1 MWVNFMAQFCINSW
15 PMAVAHIDADAFFVA
30 CEQALNPSL
39 NGKCAAVGKERG
51 IITAL
56 SYEAKAKGVKRG
68 MRTFEAKKLCP
79 GLIVI
84 ESDYESY
91 SLFSLRMFNII
102 KNFSPQVEEYSIDE
116 AFVDLTGLR
125 RVFSC
130 SYEAIAKKMQSA
142 IEKELSITVSV
153 GVSIT
158 KTLAKMA
165 SKLKKPN
172 GLAVIEGKD
181 IQNIL
186 RDIPAEDVWGIG
198 NNTAC
203 LLRKFGINSALDF
216 ALKDEGFIDKYL
228 SKPYKETWLELR
240 GNSVFGINASVKSS
254 YKTISKAKSFYPP
267 SDDETFL
274 FSELTKN
281 LENACAKARRFN
293 LAAVRLS
300 VFLKT
305 RDFKAAG
312 AQIRLTFPAALPPL
326 LMEALKEGF
335 KYIYAKGYLYRQTEI
350 VLHLTE
356 NVQYSLFDDI
366 IKIDRIRR
374 IYDSIDFINKRFGR
388 NSVHLAS
395 SMPSLNAGH
404 SPRLSIPLIDI
415 KV

>member
-1 MWVNFMAQFCINSW
+1 
-15 PMAVAHIDADAFFVA
+15 
-30 CEQALNPSL
+30 
-39 NGKCAAVGKERG
+39 
-51 IITAL
+51 
-56 SYEAKAKGVKRG
+56 

-84 ESDYESY
+84 ESDYEAY

-130 SYEAIAKKMQSA
+130 SYEAIAKKMQNA

-158 KTLAKMA
+158 KTLAKIA

-172 GLAVIEGKD
+172 GLAVIEGRD

-186 RDIPAEDVWGIG
+186 RDIPAENVWGIG

-216 ALKDEGFIDKYL
+216 ALKDESFIDKYL
-228 SKPYKETWLELR
+228 SKPYKETWFELR
-240 GNSVFGINASVKSS
+240 GNSVLGINASAKSS

-293 LAAVRLS
+293 LAAARLS

-312 AQIRLTFPAALPPL
+312 AQIRLSSPAAFPPL

-366 IKIDRIRR
+366 IKIDKIRR
-374 IYDSIDFINKRFGR
+374 IYDSIDVINKRFGR
-388 NSVHLAS
+388 NSVHLAP
-395 SMPSLNAGH
+395 SMPSLSAGH
-404 SPRLSIPLIDI
+404 SRAFSMPLIDI

>member
-1 MWVNFMAQFCINSW
+1 MTQFCINSW
-15 PMAVAHIDADAFFVA
+15 PRAVAHIDADAFFVA
-30 CEQALNPSL
+30 CERALNPSL

-84 ESDYESY
+84 ESDYEAY

-158 KTLAKMA
+158 KTLAKIA

-172 GLAVIEGKD
+172 GLAVIEGRD

-203 LLRKFGINSALDF
+203 FLRKFGINSALDF

-228 SKPYKETWLELR
+228 SKPYKETWFELR
-240 GNSVFGINASVKSS
+240 GNSVLGINASVKSS

-293 LAAVRLS
+293 LGAVRLS

-305 RDFKAAG
+305 RDFKAEG
-312 AQIRLTFPAALPPL
+312 AQIRLTSPAALPPL

-366 IKIDRIRR
+366 IKIDKIRR
-374 IYDSIDFINKRFGR
+374 IYDSIDVINKRFGS
-388 NSVHLAS
+388 NSVHLAP
-395 SMPSLNAGH
+395 SMPSLNAGC
-404 SPRLSIPLIDI
+404 SRRFSMPLIDI

>member
-1 MWVNFMAQFCINSW
+1 MTQFCINSW
-15 PMAVAHIDADAFFVA
+15 PRAVAHIDADAFFVA
-30 CEQALNPSL
+30 CERALNPSL

-84 ESDYESY
+84 ESDYEAY

-158 KTLAKMA
+158 KTLAKIA

-172 GLAVIEGKD
+172 GLAVIEGRD

-186 RDIPAEDVWGIG
+186 RDMPAEDIWGIG

-203 LLRKFGINSALDF
+203 FLRKFGINSALDF

-228 SKPYKETWLELR
+228 SKPYKETWFELR
-240 GNSVFGINASVKSS
+240 GNSVLGINASVKSS

-293 LAAVRLS
+293 LAAARLS

-305 RDFKAAG
+305 RDFKAEG
-312 AQIRLTFPAALPPL
+312 AQIRLTSPAALPPL

-366 IKIDRIRR
+366 IKIDKIRR
-374 IYDSIDFINKRFGR
+374 IYDSIDVINKRFGS
-388 NSVHLAS
+388 NSVHLAP
-395 SMPSLNAGH
+395 SMPSLNAGC
-404 SPRLSIPLIDI
+404 SRRFSMPLIDI

>member
-1 MWVNFMAQFCINSW
+1 MTNFCVHSW
-15 PMAVAHIDADAFFVA
+15 PKAIAHIDADAFFVA
-30 CEQALNPSL
+30 CERALNPSL
-39 NGKCAAVGKERG
+39 NGKCVAVGKERG

-68 MRTFEAKKLCP
+68 MRSFEAKKICP

-84 ESDYESY
+84 ESDYEAY

-116 AFVDLTGLR
+116 AFVDLSGLR

-130 SYEAIAKKMQSA
+130 SYEEIAKKMQIA
-142 IEKELSITVSV
+142 VEKELSITVSI

-158 KTLAKMA
+158 KTLAKIA
-165 SKLKKPN
+165 SKLKKPK
-172 GLAVIEGKD
+172 GLAVIEGRD

-186 RDIPAEDVWGIG
+186 CNIKIEDVWGIG
-198 NNTAC
+198 NNTAY
-203 LLRKFGINSALDF
+203 LLKKFGINSALDF
-216 ALKDEGFIDKYL
+216 ALKDENFIGRYL

-240 GNSVFGINASVKSS
+240 GNAILGINASAKST

-267 SDDETFL
+267 SSDEMFL

-293 LAAVRLS
+293 LAAAKIS
-300 VFLKT
+300 IFLKT
-305 RDFKAAG
+305 QDFKTTG
-312 AQIRLTFPAALPPL
+312 VQIKLTTPSAFPPL
-326 LMEALKEGF
+326 LMNALKEGF
-335 KYIYAKGYLYRQTEI
+335 KYIYEKIYLYRQTEI
-350 VLHLTE
+350 VLYLTE

-366 IKIDRIRR
+366 VKIDKIKR
-374 IYDSIDFINKRFGR
+374 IYDSIDGINKKLGR

-395 SMPSLNAGH
+395 SIPSLNAGH
-404 SPRLSIPLIDI
+404 KIRFSMPLMDI

>member
-1 MWVNFMAQFCINSW
+1 MTQFCINSW
-15 PMAVAHIDADAFFVA
+15 PRAVAHIDADAFFVA
-30 CEQALNPSL
+30 CERALNPSL

-84 ESDYESY
+84 ESDYEAY

-130 SYEAIAKKMQSA
+130 SYEAIAKKMRSA

-158 KTLAKMA
+158 KTLAKIA

-172 GLAVIEGKD
+172 GLAVIEGRD

-228 SKPYKETWLELR
+228 SKPYKETWFELR
-240 GNSVFGINASVKSS
+240 GNSVLGINASVKSS

-305 RDFKAAG
+305 RDFKAEG
-312 AQIRLTFPAALPPL
+312 AQIRLTSPAALPPL

-366 IKIDRIRR
+366 IKIDKIRR
-374 IYDSIDFINKRFGR
+374 IYDSIDVINKRFGS
-388 NSVHLAS
+388 NSVHLAP
-395 SMPSLNAGH
+395 SMPSLNAGC
-404 SPRLSIPLIDI
+404 SRRFSMPLIDI

>member
-1 MWVNFMAQFCINSW
+1 MTNFCVHSW
-15 PMAVAHIDADAFFVA
+15 PKAIAHIDADAFFVA
-30 CEQALNPSL
+30 CERALNPSL
-39 NGKCAAVGKERG
+39 NGKCVAVGKERG

-68 MRTFEAKKLCP
+68 MRSFEAKKICP

-84 ESDYESY
+84 ESDYEAY

-116 AFVDLTGLR
+116 AFVDLSGLR

-130 SYEAIAKKMQSA
+130 SYEEIAKKMQIA
-142 IEKELSITVSV
+142 IEKELSITVSI

-158 KTLAKMA
+158 KTLAKIA
-165 SKLKKPN
+165 SKLKKPK
-172 GLAVIEGKD
+172 GLAVIEGRD

-186 RDIPAEDVWGIG
+186 CNIKIEDVWGIG
-198 NNTAC
+198 NNTAY
-203 LLRKFGINSALDF
+203 LLKKFGINSALDF
-216 ALKDEGFIDKYL
+216 ALKDENFIGRYL

-240 GNSVFGINASVKSS
+240 GNAVLGINASAKST

-267 SDDETFL
+267 SSDETFI

-293 LAAVRLS
+293 LAAAKIS
-300 VFLKT
+300 IFLKT
-305 RDFKAAG
+305 QDFKTTG
-312 AQIRLTFPAALPPL
+312 VQIKLTTPSAFPPL
-326 LMEALKEGF
+326 LMNALKEGF
-335 KYIYAKGYLYRQTEI
+335 KYIYEKIYLYRQTEI
-350 VLHLTE
+350 VLYLTE

-366 IKIDRIRR
+366 VKIDKIKR
-374 IYDSIDFINKRFGR
+374 IYDSIDGINKKLGR

-395 SMPSLNAGH
+395 SIPSLNAGH
-404 SPRLSIPLIDI
+404 KIRFSMPLMDI

>member
-1 MWVNFMAQFCINSW
+1 MTNFCVHSW
-15 PMAVAHIDADAFFVA
+15 PKAIAHIDADAFFVA
-30 CEQALNPSL
+30 CERALNPSL
-39 NGKCAAVGKERG
+39 NGKCVAVGKERG

-68 MRTFEAKKLCP
+68 MRSFEAKKICP
-79 GLIVI
+79 RLIVI
-84 ESDYESY
+84 ESDYEAY

-116 AFVDLTGLR
+116 AFVDLSGLR

-130 SYEAIAKKMQSA
+130 SYEEIAKKMQIA
-142 IEKELSITVSV
+142 VEKELSITVSI

-158 KTLAKMA
+158 KTLAKIA
-165 SKLKKPN
+165 SKLKKPK
-172 GLAVIEGKD
+172 GLAVIEGRD

-186 RDIPAEDVWGIG
+186 CNIKIEDVWGIG
-198 NNTAC
+198 NNTAY
-203 LLRKFGINSALDF
+203 LLKKFGINSALDF
-216 ALKDEGFIDKYL
+216 ALKDENFIGRYL

-240 GNSVFGINASVKSS
+240 GNAVLGINASAKST

-267 SDDETFL
+267 SSDEMFL

-293 LAAVRLS
+293 LAAAKIS
-300 VFLKT
+300 IFLKT
-305 RDFKAAG
+305 QDFKTTG
-312 AQIRLTFPAALPPL
+312 VQIKLTTPSAFPPL
-326 LMEALKEGF
+326 LMNALKEGF
-335 KYIYAKGYLYRQTEI
+335 KYIYEKIYLYRQTEI
-350 VLHLTE
+350 VLYLTE

-366 IKIDRIRR
+366 VKIDKIKR
-374 IYDSIDFINKRFGR
+374 IYDSIDGINKKLGR

-395 SMPSLNAGH
+395 SIPSLNAGH
-404 SPRLSIPLIDI
+404 KIRFSMPLMDI

>member
-1 MWVNFMAQFCINSW
+1 MTQFCINSW
-15 PMAVAHIDADAFFVA
+15 PRAVAHIDADAFFVA
-30 CEQALNPSL
+30 CERALNPSL

-84 ESDYESY
+84 ESDYEAY

-158 KTLAKMA
+158 KTLAKIA

-172 GLAVIEGKD
+172 GLAVIEGRD

-186 RDIPAEDVWGIG
+186 RDIPAEDIWGIG

-203 LLRKFGINSALDF
+203 FLRKFGINSALDF

-228 SKPYKETWLELR
+228 SKPYKETWFELR
-240 GNSVFGINASVKSS
+240 GNSVLGINASVKSS

-293 LAAVRLS
+293 LAAARLS

-305 RDFKAAG
+305 RDFKAEG
-312 AQIRLTFPAALPPL
+312 AQIRLTSPAALPPL

-366 IKIDRIRR
+366 IKIDKIRR
-374 IYDSIDFINKRFGR
+374 IYDSIDVINKRFGS
-388 NSVHLAS
+388 NSVHLAP
-395 SMPSLNAGH
+395 SMPSLNAGC
-404 SPRLSIPLIDI
+404 SRRFSMPLIDI

>member
-1 MWVNFMAQFCINSW
+1 MTQFCINSW
-15 PMAVAHIDADAFFVA
+15 PKAIAHIDADAFFVA
-30 CEQALNPSL
+30 CERALNPSL
-39 NGKCAAVGKERG
+39 NGKCVAVGKERG

-125 RVFSC
+125 RVFSS
-130 SYEAIAKKMQSA
+130 SYENIAKKMQSA
-142 IEKELSITVSV
+142 VEKELSITVSV

-158 KTLAKMA
+158 KTLAKIA

-186 RDIPAEDVWGIG
+186 HNIPAEDVWGIG
-198 NNTAC
+198 NNTAN
-203 LLRKFGINSALDF
+203 LLKKFGINSALDF
-216 ALKDEGFIDKYL
+216 ALKDERFIDKCL

-240 GNSVFGINASVKSS
+240 GNSVFGINVSAKST

-281 LENACAKARRFN
+281 LENACTKARRFN
-293 LAAVRLS
+293 LAAIKLS

-312 AQIRLTFPAALPPL
+312 TQIRLTSPTAFPL
-326 LMEALKEGF
+326 LLMDALKEGF
-335 KYIYAKGYLYRQTEI
+335 RYIYAKGYLYRQTEV

-366 IKIDRIRR
+366 IKIDKIRR
-374 IYDSIDFINKRFGR
+374 IYDSIDGINKRFGR

-395 SMPSLNAGH
+395 SMPSLSAGH
-404 SPRLSIPLIDI
+404 NPRLSIPLIDI

>member
-1 MWVNFMAQFCINSW
+1 MRVNFMTQFCINSW
-15 PMAVAHIDADAFFVA
+15 PRAVAHIDADAFFVA
-30 CEQALNPSL
+30 CERALNPSL

-84 ESDYESY
+84 ESDYEAY

-158 KTLAKMA
+158 KTLAKIA

-172 GLAVIEGKD
+172 GLAVIEGRD

-203 LLRKFGINSALDF
+203 FLRKFDINSALDF

-228 SKPYKETWLELR
+228 SKPYKETWFELR
-240 GNSVFGINASVKSS
+240 GNSVLGINASVKSS

-305 RDFKAAG
+305 RDFKAEG
-312 AQIRLTFPAALPPL
+312 AQIRLTSPAALPPL

-366 IKIDRIRR
+366 IKIDKIRR
-374 IYDSIDFINKRFGR
+374 IYDSIDVINKRFGS
-388 NSVHLAS
+388 NSVHLAP
-395 SMPSLNAGH
+395 SMPSLNAGC
-404 SPRLSIPLIDI
+404 SRRFSMPLIDI

>member
-1 MWVNFMAQFCINSW
+1 MTNFCVHSW
-15 PMAVAHIDADAFFVA
+15 PKAIAHIDADAFFVA
-30 CEQALNPSL
+30 CERALNPSL
-39 NGKCAAVGKERG
+39 NGKCVAVGKERG

-68 MRTFEAKKLCP
+68 MRSFEAKKICP

-84 ESDYESY
+84 ESDYEAY

-116 AFVDLTGLR
+116 AFVDLSGLR

-130 SYEAIAKKMQSA
+130 SYEEIAKKMQIA
-142 IEKELSITVSV
+142 VEKELSITVSI

-158 KTLAKMA
+158 KTLAKIA
-165 SKLKKPN
+165 SKLKKPK
-172 GLAVIEGKD
+172 GLAVIEGRD

-186 RDIPAEDVWGIG
+186 CNIKIEDVWGIG
-198 NNTAC
+198 NNTAY
-203 LLRKFGINSALDF
+203 LLKKFGINSALDF
-216 ALKDEGFIDKYL
+216 ALKDENFIGRYL

-240 GNSVFGINASVKSS
+240 GNAVLGINASAKST

-267 SDDETFL
+267 SSDEMFL

-293 LAAVRLS
+293 LAAAKIS
-300 VFLKT
+300 IFLKT
-305 RDFKAAG
+305 QDFKTTG
-312 AQIRLTFPAALPPL
+312 VQIKLTTPSAFPPL
-326 LMEALKEGF
+326 LMNALKEGF
-335 KYIYAKGYLYRQTEI
+335 KYIYEKIYLYRQTEI
-350 VLHLTE
+350 VLYLTE

-366 IKIDRIRR
+366 VKIDKIKR
-374 IYDSIDFINKRFGR
+374 IYDSIDGINKKLGR

-395 SMPSLNAGH
+395 SIPSLNAGH
-404 SPRLSIPLIDI
+404 KIRFSMPLMDI